1 MFDRIRENSS
11 IYRRVEY
18 ERVVNHD
25 RYQEFEWVAVEQ
37 KFDAPAIETRD
48 VEGWAFWELDKIEVE
63 KPQPVVLKKDVASDA
78 IKVPKGHNAG
88 SVQYAYGIV
97 KGKKLITMDFKAYI
111 GAPEELG
118 HLLQVQRPGG
128 ELPHRTPGLQ
138 GLFHRHG
145 AFKGRRRQFNHFSG
159 HPGATRQHHRPTRR
173 LAGISARRLAPQEH
187 QDADYQH
194 QEGEGHQQQG
204 WRDEL

>member
-1 MFDRIRENSS
+1 MDVGWGFSQHALGFGADSVALVERLRCFGCPREPFTTMK
-11 IYRRVEY
+11 IVEATRTQHVY
-18 ERVVNHD
+18 GRVVNHD
-25 RYQEFEWVAVEQ
+25 TYQEFEWVAVEQ

-111 GAPEELG
+111 GAPEEFDSVTIKG
-118 HLLQVQRPGG
+118 VPPIKGPSV
-128 ELPHRTPGLQ
+128 LP
-138 GLFHRHG
+138 
-145 AFKGRRRQFNHFSG
+145 K
-159 HPGATRQHHRPTRR
+159 
-173 LAGISARRLAPQEH
+173 
-187 QDADYQH
+187 
-194 QEGEGHQQQG
+194 
-204 WRDEL
+204 